1 MIAGLPDS
9 VFPKASSRK
18 SKLNPAFCF
27 TPPWQVMHF
36 LLNMGFTS
44 VLKSTWEEGI
54 AIKVIA
60 ITKRSITEINMNFRE
75 TIRPLKSV
83 MLVN

>member
-1 MIAGLPDS
+1 MMAGLPDS
-9 VFPKASSRK
+9 VLPRASSRNN
-18 SKLNPAFCF
+18 KLNPAFCF

-36 LLNMGFTS
+36 LLKMGLTS
-44 VLKSTWEEGI
+44 VLKSTWDEGI
-54 AIKVIA
+54 AMNVIA
-60 ITKRSITEINMNFRE
+60 MTKASMIEINMNFRE